1 MITIDSLIG
10 QMKNLFAIKTPVRF
24 DTPEYNQFHCDLI
37 QYIYENH
44 FEESDEWKIISR
56 NLVYTSTQR
65 MAVGEGNTILIQ
77 LDALKRRELGL
88 RFAVD
93 WKLVHLDIIRVA
105 RSLYQDGHYFE
116 SARSAFIEINARVKK
131 LFPELRGKDGKQL
144 DGYPL
149 MQTVFS
155 AKSPKIVIADTST
168 DTGEN
173 VQRGFMDMTYQQRSV
188 QTLLVF
194 FCILMHSKIFSGS
207 QSKRKFYFQQKFR
220 IVPVAM
226 LMLPYQAHYR
236 LAKIDSFH
244 DYSLCQQL

>member
-10 QMKNLFAIKTPVRF
+10 QMKSLFAIKTPVRF
-24 DTPEYNQFHCDLI
+24 DTPEYIQFYNDLI

-65 MAVGEGNTILIQ
+65 MATGEGNTILIQ
-77 LDALKRRELGL
+77 LDALKRRELEL
-88 RFAVD
+88 RFAID
-93 WKLVHLDIIRVA
+93 WKLVHPDIIRVA

-149 MQTVFS
+149 MRTVFS
-155 AKSPKIVIADTST
+155 AKTPKL
-168 DTGEN
+168 N
-173 VQRGFMDMTYQQRSV
+173 LCKYN
-188 QTLLVF
+188 
-194 FCILMHSKIFSGS
+194 
-207 QSKRKFYFQQKFR
+207 
-220 IVPVAM
+220 
-226 LMLPYQAHYR
+226 
-236 LAKIDSFH
+236 LAKCVMYKICS
-244 DYSLCQQL
+244 SWKR

>member
-24 DTPEYNQFHCDLI
+24 DTPEYIQFHSDLI

-77 LDALKRRELGL
+77 LDVLKRRELGL

-93 WKLVHLDIIRVA
+93 WKLVHPDIIRVA

-116 SARSAFIEINARVKK
+116 SARSAFIEINAKVKK
-131 LFPELRGKDGKQL
+131 LFPELRGKDGKRL

-155 AKSPKIVIADTST
+155 AKSPEIVIADTST

-173 VQRGFMDMTYQQRSV
+173 VQRGFMDMFAGAAVALRNPKAHENDSITAENAARQ
-188 QTLLVF
+188 L
-194 FCILMHSKIFSGS
+194 IFAS
-207 QSKRKFYFQQKFR
+207 
-220 IVPVAM
+220 M
-226 LMLPYQAHYR
+226 LMYKLDEALER
-236 LAKIDSFH
+236 EENSNIAAVEKSSTD
-244 DYSLCQQL
+244 C